1 MPVVREIS
9 LDFQPYIMQA
19 PITPGDAHKQACS
32 SDEATIK
39 YWHDIWLKNI
49 AANKAKFGSFAANS
63 IGSLYNSAK
72 GRPSIVAGSGPSLKF
87 VIDKLC
93 KRPEDVM
100 LISCLHNFHFMEDAN
115 ANVDYYVTLD
125 AGPIT
130 ITEVSEGGTKT
141 PDEYWAMTKDK
152 NLVAYIGTDPT
163 LLEKWQGKVYFFNAP
178 IPSAEMIA
186 EIDAIEKFQVYVES
200 GGCVAGSALMFTK
213 GYLNSQVTIF
223 VGMDLSFS
231 NGPKMTFHAW
241 DSSYDSNIG
250 NVIRT
255 VDIFGNSCFSWPS
268 YYNFKLWFE
277 VAAQQLPGIYI
288 NATEGG
294 ILGAHRDGNIIHIKQ
309 MWLDNVY
316 DMFSLS
322 RHKERDATD
331 PTNEGN
337 QPIKVL
343 I

>member
-1 MPVVREIS
+1 MAVIREIS

-19 PITPGDAHKQACS
+19 PMQPSEAHKQACG
-32 SDEATIK
+32 SDDATMK
-39 YWHDIWLKNI
+39 YWRETWLKNI
-49 AANKAKFGSFAANS
+49 TANKARFGSFAKNS
-63 IGSLYNSAK
+63 IGQLYNTSK
-72 GRPSIVAGSGPSLKF
+72 GRPSIIAGSGPSLKF
-87 VIDKLC
+87 GIDKLGQ
-93 KRPEDVM
+93 RPEDM
-100 LISCLHNFHFMEDAN
+100 LLVSCLHNFHYMEDKN
-115 ANVDYYVTLD
+115 ANVDYYITLD

-141 PDEYWAMTKDK
+141 PEEYWDLTKDRT
-152 NLVAYIGTDPT
+152 LIAYIGTDPK
-163 LLEKWQGKVYFFNAP
+163 LLDLWQGKIYFYNAP
-178 IPSAEMIA
+178 IPSAEIIA
-186 EIDAIEKFQVYVES
+186 EIDAIEKFQCYVES

-213 GYLNSQVTIF
+213 GYLNSQVNVF

-231 NGPKMTFHAW
+231 NGPKMQFHSW
-241 DSSYDSNIG
+241 NSSYDANIG

-255 VDIFGNSCFSWPS
+255 CDIFGNSCFSWPS

-277 VAAQQLPGIYI
+277 VVAQQLPGIYI

-309 MWLDNVY
+309 MWLDQVF

-322 RHKERDATD
+322 RHKERDAVD
-331 PTNEGN
+331 PENETG